1 MKVRASGRPRSARG
15 ARRRRTTRGLVVAVV
30 TLTAGAFL
38 VGTAGAATG
47 SKTPAAANT
56 PREGG
61 SVTYGL
67 EAETA
72 GGFCPTTARLAI
84 SGIEEVAAIYD
95 TLTVPNTKNQYVPY
109 LAKSVTHDANYTHW
123 TITLRDGIKFQDGE
137 DLTADAVAQNINAWR
152 GGTLLQSVF
161 QDVSD
166 VTVTGPDTLV
176 VTTSTPWVDFD
187 AFLYLDGRLGI
198 AAPAQLNSPDCAT
211 KLIGTGPFKLDH
223 WTLNDEMVV
232 VKNPDYWQKDSK
244 GQQLPYLDKIT
255 FKPVPEAAQR
265 VNELQ
270 GKSLDIIHTSDGQQI
285 DQLTNSLKGQ
295 FNIMEQK
302 PGLRE
307 VRYYLM
313 NVTKPPLDDLNAR
326 KAVAMA
332 IDRNQ
337 INQIRNDGVF
347 DIANGPFDKDVPG
360 YMKNPG
366 FPSYNPKEAKKL
378 VAAYKASHGG
388 QFNVVLENTNDP
400 ANSAESQLI
409 AEQLAKVGINATLK
423 QEDQTAFIVS
433 AVSGNF
439 SIMLWRNHPG
449 DPPDVN
455 YVWWDTGSLLNFG
468 KFADPTMQTLLDE
481 GRGTTDPAK
490 IKQIYQQVNQEFAK
504 QVFNVWGYYVN
515 WVIASQKNVQGV
527 SGPPLPDNGGNPEF
541 IYGRH
546 PLLGIWLKQ

>member
-1 MKVRASGRPRSARG
+1 MNVRAATRPRRRG
-15 ARRRRTTRGLVVAVV
+15 WVRGFAVAAAVAAC
-30 TLTAGAFL
+30 TALL
-38 VGTAGAATG
+38 VGPATARTAA
-47 SKTPAAANT
+47 KTPAAATT
-56 PREGG
+56 PKEGG
-61 SVTYGL
+61 SISYGL

-72 GGFCPTTARLAI
+72 GGFCPSTARLAI
-84 SGIEEVAAIYD
+84 SGIEEVAAVYD

-109 LAKSVTHDANYTHW
+109 LAKSVTHDANYTNW
-123 TITLRDGIKFQDGE
+123 TITLRDGITFHDGTP
-137 DLTADAVAQNINAWR
+137 LTADAVAQNIAAWR
-152 GGTLLQSVF
+152 NGQLLKSVF
-161 QDVSD
+161 EDISN
-166 VTVTGPDTLV
+166 VTVNSPTSLT

-232 VKNPDYWQKDSK
+232 VKNPNYWQKDSK

-255 FKPVPEAAQR
+255 FRPVPEAAQR
-265 VNELQ
+265 VNQLQ
-270 GKSLDIIHTSDGQQI
+270 GKTLDIIHTSDGQQI
-285 DQLTNSLKGQ
+285 DQLTSSLKGQ
-295 FNIMEQK
+295 FNIMEQG

-313 NVTKPPLDDLNAR
+313 NEAKAPFNDLNAR
-326 KAVAMA
+326 LAVAMA

-347 DIANGPFDKDVPG
+347 TIANGPFDQGVPG
-360 YMKNPG
+360 YLKDPG
-366 FPSYNPKEAKKL
+366 FPKYNPKKAKQL
-378 VAAYKASHGG
+378 VDAYKAAHGG
-388 QFNVVLENTNDP
+388 QFSIVIENTNDP
-400 ANSAESQLI
+400 ANSAEAQLI
-409 AEQLAKVGINATLK
+409 KEQLSKVGIDATLK
-423 QEDQTAFIVS
+423 QEDQTAFILA
-433 AVSGNF
+433 AVTGNF
-439 SIMLWRNHPG
+439 DLMLWRNHPG

-455 YVWWDTGSLLNFG
+455 YVWWNTGSLLNFG
-468 KFADPTMQTLLDE
+468 KFADPTMQTLLDQ
-481 GRGTTDPAK
+481 GRGTSDSAK
-490 IKQIYQQVNQEFAK
+490 LKQIYQQVNKEFAK
-504 QVFNVWGYYVN
+504 QAFNVWGYYVN